1 MSRAR
6 TADQRRLVAA
16 VAAVVAGAWVA
27 LWAWGASGS
36 AYLLSHD
43 RLGAVG
49 MPAAAGLMAGWML
62 MTVAMM
68 LPASMPLVA
77 WFHQMVGSRTRPGG
91 MVLILVAGYLA
102 PWVLF
107 GAAIHAGDWALHRA
121 AVRVPWV
128 GAGAWAV
135 GPAVLLLAGLYQFTA
150 LKQRCLTRCCAVP
163 RMTRAQW
170 ASAERPAST
179 AFGLGVH
186 EGAWSIGCCWALM
199 LLMLAGGMS
208 SLAHMVAL
216 GAVMA
221 VEKNV
226 DRGHRLSTPLGAAL
240 LLAGLVTLALG
251 TPSA

>member
-1 MSRAR
+1 V
-6 TADQRRLVAA
+6 VAA
-16 VAAVVAGAWVA
+16 AWVA

-43 RLGAVG
+43 RLGTVG
-49 MPAAAGLMAGWML
+49 LAAAPRLMAGWIL

-68 LPASMPLVA
+68 LPAGMPLVA
-77 WFHQMVGSRTRPGG
+77 WFHKVAGSRARPGG
-91 MVLILVAGYLA
+91 MAPVLAAGYLA
-102 PWVLF
+102 PWVVF
-107 GAAIHAGDWALHRA
+107 GAAIHVGDWALHQA

-128 GAGAWAV
+128 AGGAWSI
-135 GPAVLLLAGLYQFTA
+135 GPIVLIVAGLYQFTA

-163 RMTRAQW
+163 RMTPAQW
-170 ASAERPAST
+170 ASADRPAST

-226 DRGHRLSTPLGAAL
+226 DRGHPLSTPLGAAL

-251 TPSA
+251 ALSA

>member
-1 MSRAR
+1 MSPGTPA
-6 TADQRRLVAA
+6 QRRLVAA
-16 VAAVVAGAWVA
+16 VGAVVSAAWVA
-27 LWAWGASGS
+27 LWAWRASGS

-43 RLGAVG
+43 RLGTVG
-49 MPAAAGLMAGWML
+49 LSAAPGLMAGWTL

-68 LPASMPLVA
+68 LPAGMPLLA
-77 WFHQMVGSRTRPGG
+77 WFHKMARSRARPGG
-91 MVLILVAGYLA
+91 MTLVLVAGYLA
-102 PWVLF
+102 AWMLF
-107 GAAIHAGDWALHRA
+107 GAAIHGGDWALHRA

-128 GAGAWAV
+128 AGGAWSI
-135 GPAVLLLAGLYQFTA
+135 GPLVLLLAGLYQFTA

-163 RMTRAQW
+163 RMTPAQW
-170 ASAERPAST
+170 ASADRPAST
-179 AFGLGVH
+179 AFGLGVQ

-208 SLAHMVAL
+208 SLAHMIAL

-226 DRGHRLSTPLGAAL
+226 DQGHRLSTPLGAAL

-251 TPSA
+251 ALSA